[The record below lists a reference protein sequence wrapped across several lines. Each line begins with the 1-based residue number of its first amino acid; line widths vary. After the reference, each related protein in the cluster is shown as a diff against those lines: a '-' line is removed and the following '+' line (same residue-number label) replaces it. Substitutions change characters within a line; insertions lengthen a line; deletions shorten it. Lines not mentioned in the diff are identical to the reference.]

1 MTTGHETSRLKDQQ
15 SIRPVSYIKDQLSG
29 DQLSEDKLSKDQL
42 SEDQFSKDQISKDQ
56 LSEEQL
62 SEDQLSEDQLAED
75 QLSLY
80 RSFFVFSM
88 MFSVSPTRK
97 KVGINPQRN
106 QDFEVNQ

>member
-1 MTTGHETSRLKDQQ
+1 M
-15 SIRPVSYIKDQLSG
+15 
-29 DQLSEDKLSKDQL
+29 SEDKLSKDQL
-42 SEDQFSKDQISKDQ
+42 SKDHWSKDQISKDQ

-62 SEDQLSEDQLAED
+62 SEDQLAED
-75 QLSLY
+75 QLSLC